1 MALGMVAAFGCQGAL
16 ATPTN
21 VVNAPAQAENSVDI
35 RIARIT
41 SRLARPVV
49 LAGRPTQ
56 RFALRERMEQF
67 HVPGVSVAVVD
78 DGKLAWARGHGV
90 RRAGTQDLVTETTL
104 FQAASITKAIAATAA
119 LRLVDE
125 GIVSLDENVNSY
137 LRTWSLPDNGLT
149 LKEKVTLRRIM
160 THTAGT
166 SVHGFLST
174 PFGQSRP
181 TLLDLL
187 EGRAPAS
194 NEPVRVTEEPGK
206 RFRYS
211 GGGALLEQLAL
222 MDVTGRRY
230 EDVISEQ
237 VLIPAQMTHSV
248 VEQPLSKTRSKD
260 AAAAHDGD
268 GHTYVGLYPVNPV
281 VAGLWTTPTDL
292 LRWAGAITAA
302 AGGNIP
308 TLLSQS
314 LAIGMI
320 TRARDDA
327 PTGLGT
333 FVDGTGDGTHFGHG
347 GRNEGYISEVIYF
360 PNRRQGAAVMLNGD
374 AGYSLLQSLLYA
386 IGDEY
391 GWLEYSAPEVEM
403 QEPATDLINE
413 LVGTYV
419 NRELPAIRVQ
429 LSRHGDQLFANCA
442 KLGVASEAVQHGPD
456 TFFTIEDF
464 VWFNAIRSPDGT
476 VDALRFAGG
485 RVDRISGELH
495 PQIQ

>member
-1 MALGMVAAFGCQGAL
+1 MALAVAAAFGCQGA
-16 ATPTN
+16 PRVPMK
-21 VVNAPAQAENSVDI
+21 VVNAPALTEESIDI
-35 RIARIT
+35 SIARVI
-41 SRLARPVV
+41 SHLARPVV
-49 LAGRPTQ
+49 LEGRPTQ

-67 HVPGVSVAVVD
+67 HVPGVSVAVVH
-78 DGKLAWARGHGV
+78 DGKLAWARGFGI
-90 RRAGTQDLVTETTL
+90 RRAGKPDLVTGTTL

-125 GIVSLDENVNSY
+125 GIASLDENVNSY
-137 LRTWSLPDNGLT
+137 LRTWTLPDNEFT
-149 LKEKVTLRRIM
+149 LNEKVTLRRIM

-187 EGRAPAS
+187 EGHPPAS
-194 NEPVRVTEEPGK
+194 NEPVRVMDEPGR

-222 MDVTGRRY
+222 MDVTGCGY
-230 EDVISEQ
+230 EDLIAER

-248 VEQPLSKTRSKD
+248 VEQPLSETRAKD
-260 AAAAHDGD
+260 AAAAHDGQ
-268 GHTYVGLYPVNPV
+268 GLTYAGLYPVNPV

-292 LRWAGAITAA
+292 LRWASAITAA
-302 AGGNIP
+302 AQGEMP
-308 TLLSQS
+308 ALLSRP

-333 FVDGTGDGTHFGHG
+333 FVDGSGDGSHFGHG

-374 AGYSLLQSLLYA
+374 AGHSLLQSLLYA
-386 IGDEY
+386 IADEY
-391 GWLEYSAPEVEM
+391 GWPGYSAPEVEM
-403 QEPATDLINE
+403 QAPATALIDE

-419 NRELPAIRVQ
+419 SRDLPAIRVE
-429 LSRHGDQLFANCA
+429 LSRQGNRLFADCT

-456 TFFTIEDF
+456 TFFTIEDY
-464 VWFNAIRSPDGT
+464 VWFDAMRSVDGT
-476 VDALRFAGG
+476 VDALQFAGE
-485 RVDRISGELH
+485 RVDRIRSEH
-495 PQIQ
+495 RNQIQ